1 MAETSVKLDRLPPG
15 VAIPNHLQTRYD
27 PQNRLLIISDAMS
40 EQELDEL
47 LVLSNEQAY
56 RDAVKAL
63 FWKSRIEKLREEL
76 IEHVIGNG
84 FNLESESVTYKQGP
98 PPNKV
103 VYYLYFS
110 DVQEK
115 TRYRSNYL
123 NADRDWVRRRGDE
136 QYMLNASLELAED
149 D

>member
-15 VAIPNHLQTRYD
+15 VAIPSHLQTRYD

-47 LVLSNEQAY
+47 LGLSNEQAY

-63 FWKSRIEKLREEL
+63 FWKSRIEKLKEDLRTYL
-76 IEHVIGNG
+76 NNSG
-84 FNLESESVTYKQGP
+84 FYPEKVTYKQGP
-98 PPNKV
+98 PPNRV
-103 VYYLYFS
+103 VYSLHFDPIQRALYIQS
-110 DVQEK
+110 HRLD
-115 TRYRSNYL
+115 
-123 NADRDWVRRRGDE
+123 ADQPWVRRRGDE

>member
-1 MAETSVKLDRLPPG
+1 MAETSVRLDRLPPG
-15 VAIPNHLQTRYD
+15 VVIPNHLQTRYD

-47 LVLSNEQAY
+47 LGLSNEQAY

-76 IEHVIGNG
+76 LEHVIGNG
-84 FNLESESVTYKQGP
+84 FYPEAVTYKQGP
-98 PPNKV
+98 PPNRV
-103 VYYLYFS
+103 VYSLHF
-110 DVQEK
+110 DAIQR
-115 TRYRSNYL
+115 TRYINGNYL
-123 NADRDWVRRRGDE
+123 TTDNDWVRQRGDKE
-136 QYMLNASLELAED
+136 YMLDASLELAED

>member
-47 LVLSNEQAY
+47 LVLSKEQAY

-63 FWKSRIEKLREEL
+63 FWKSRIEKLKEEL
-76 IEHVIGNG
+76 REHVIGNG
-84 FNLESESVTYKQGP
+84 FNPESVTYKQGP
-98 PPNKV
+98 PPNRV
-103 VYYLYFS
+103 VYCLYF
-110 DVQEK
+110 DVIQR
-115 TRYRSNYL
+115 TRYISGNYL
-123 NADRDWVRRRGDE
+123 TTDNDWVRQRGDKE
-136 QYMLNASLELAED
+136 YMLDASLELAED

>member
-47 LVLSNEQAY
+47 LVLSKEQAY

-63 FWKSRIEKLREEL
+63 FWKSRIEKLKEEL
-76 IEHVIGNG
+76 REHVIGNG
-84 FNLESESVTYKQGP
+84 FNPESVTYEQGP
-98 PPNKV
+98 PPNRV
-103 VYYLYFS
+103 VYYLHFS
-110 DVQEK
+110 DATER
-115 TRYRSNYL
+115 TRYISSNYL
-123 NADRDWVRRRGDE
+123 TTDNDWVRQRGDTE
-136 QYMLNASLELAED
+136 YMLDASVAVAED